1 MKADEVTWLLTP
13 GLTLSQRGLGVGC
26 YGRKRAYGDSEG
38 EADRKSQWPDLRFK
52 GQRSGRGHTKS
63 YICCWYTSKK
73 KKWNLWTFIS
83 QLRSCSI
90 NINISDVD
98 WFLSYLWLLVLTI
111 DGLWPSWISSWRRRS
126 VCPCRL
132 LHRLKDNRKSIINR
146 KCHQCVCVWDSEV

>member
-1 MKADEVTWLLTP
+1 MTTDPRLDLEPAWTWCRLLWPETCLWWQWRWSRQKEPMARSEV
-13 GLTLSQRGLGVGC
+13 QRSEV
-26 YGRKRAYGDSEG
+26 RKRSH
-38 EADRKSQWPDLRFK
+38 KIIHLLLVHFQ
-52 GQRSGRGHTKS
+52 
-63 YICCWYTSKK
+63 KK

-146 KCHQCVCVWDSEV
+146 KCHQCVCVWDSEA